1 LFQSLPLDNTKKQ
14 NTNKNT
20 KRIFYYKVWDHV
32 WKKIERKKARET
44 SRRTTTHLLH
54 NYTLKRYQFQKK
66 KSPISWKLIHTIYS
80 LLCCCIETILQRM
93 PSNLVKMQKFQTFQK
108 KGWKIHINKWRRTLK
123 RNFFSWSHIRQNKK
137 ERKNWGRFLLNNDY
151 FLHCNFE
158 EKLVEFAVCFHKQKQ
173 IKWKNKQTSCM
184 STFQISNFQCRT
196 WFFLHECMKKKDIFK
211 TRFCIS
217 ILTDI
222 WVRIEF

>member
-1 LFQSLPLDNTKKQ
+1 MKENRKKKKQ
-14 NTNKNT
+14 
-20 KRIFYYKVWDHV
+20 
-32 WKKIERKKARET
+32 ERRLVE
-44 SRRTTTHLLH
+44 LLH
-54 NYTLKRYQFQKK
+54 TYYTITHSKDINSKK

-158 EKLVEFAVCFHKQKQ
+158 KKISACFHKQKQ
-173 IKWKNKQTSCM
+173 IERKNKQTSYM

-196 WFFLHECMKKKDIFK
+196 WFFLHECMKKQKIFLK
-211 TRFCIS
+211 LVFVS
-217 ILTDI
+217 QY
-222 WVRIEF
+222 

>member
-1 LFQSLPLDNTKKQ
+1 MKENRK
-14 NTNKNT
+14 
-20 KRIFYYKVWDHV
+20 
-32 WKKIERKKARET
+32 KKARET

-66 KSPISWKLIHTIYS
+66 KSPISWKLIQTIYS

-158 EKLVEFAVCFHKQKQ
+158 KKISVCFHKQKQ
-173 IKWKNKQTSCM
+173 IERKNKQSSYICQLFKSQTFSAERDFFYTNVWKNKRY
-184 STFQISNFQCRT
+184 F
-196 WFFLHECMKKKDIFK
+196 
-211 TRFCIS
+211 
-217 ILTDI
+217 
-222 WVRIEF
+222 

>member
-1 LFQSLPLDNTKKQ
+1 LKEN
-14 NTNKNT
+14 
-20 KRIFYYKVWDHV
+20 
-32 WKKIERKKARET
+32 RKKKSKRDV
-44 SRRTTTHLLH
+44 SS
-54 NYTLKRYQFQKK
+54 NYYTLITQLHTQKISIPKK

-196 WFFLHECMKKKDIFK
+196 WFFLHECMKKQKIFLK
-211 TRFCIS
+211 LVFVS
-217 ILTDI
+217 QY
-222 WVRIEF
+222 

>member
-1 LFQSLPLDNTKKQ
+1 MKEN
-14 NTNKNT
+14 
-20 KRIFYYKVWDHV
+20 
-32 WKKIERKKARET
+32 RKKKSKRDV
-44 SRRTTTHLLH
+44 SS
-54 NYTLKRYQFQKK
+54 NYYTLITQLHTQKISIPKK

-158 EKLVEFAVCFHKQKQ
+158 KKISACFHKQKQ
-173 IKWKNKQTSCM
+173 IERKNKQTSYM

-196 WFFLHECMKKKDIFK
+196 WFFLHECMKNKNIFK

-222 WVRIEF
+222 WIRIEF